1 MKNEIIKIQ
10 ETALTWPEK
19 AAQIVVKDE
28 GSYVSAAETLKEIA
42 RTEKLIVDHHKPI
55 KQAAKNA
62 HTIAVAAEKKFLE
75 PLNEAKIIIRGELI
89 TWTTEQERIRKEAE
103 RKLQEEAR
111 KKEEEERLAAA
122 AKAENEGRSE
132 AEVDLIL
139 DTPEPV
145 APVTV
150 SESYA
155 KVAGVSTRETWKAE
169 VIDMRLLCQAIVEG
183 KVPIE
188 FISPNMPL
196 LNSMA
201 RKSKADLEIPG
212 VKAIKE
218 TGVATR
224 G

>member
-1 MKNEIIKIQ
+1 MEHEIIKIQ

-19 AAQIVVKDE
+19 AARIVVKDE
-28 GSYVSAAETLKEIA
+28 GSYVAAAETLKEIS
-42 RTEKLIVDHHKPI
+42 RMEKLITEHHKPI

-62 HTIAVAAEKKFLE
+62 HTIAVAAEKKFLD
-75 PLNEAKIIIRGELI
+75 PLTKAKNVIRNSLVC
-89 TWTTEQERIRKEAE
+89 WTTEQERIRQETE
-103 RKLQEEAR
+103 RKQREEAQR
-111 KKEEEERLAAA
+111 KEEEERLAAA
-122 AKAENEGRSE
+122 AEAEKQGRSE

-145 APVTV
+145 APVAVTP
-150 SESYA
+150 SYT

-169 VIDMRLLCQAIVEG
+169 VIDMKQLCRAIVEG
-183 KVPIE
+183 KAPVE
-188 FISPNMPL
+188 AVSPNMPV

-218 TGVATR
+218 TGVSAR